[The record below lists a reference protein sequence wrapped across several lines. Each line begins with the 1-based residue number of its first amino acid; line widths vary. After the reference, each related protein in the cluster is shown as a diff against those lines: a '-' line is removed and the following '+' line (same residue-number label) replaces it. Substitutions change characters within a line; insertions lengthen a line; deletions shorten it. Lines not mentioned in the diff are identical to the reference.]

1 MNDIAFGPV
10 PSRRLRRSLGV
21 NNIPPKTCSYS
32 CVYCQLGKTTNL
44 SIERKRFYD
53 PASIVKE
60 VKSRVDII
68 RKRDEKIDY
77 ITFVPDGEP
86 TLDIN
91 LREEVKELKGMG
103 IKLAILTNS
112 SLIWKE
118 DVREDLKMFDLV
130 SLKIDAVDFDA
141 WKRTNRPH
149 PELKLSEIMEGIMD
163 FSDEYRGKLLTET
176 MLIAGYNDQK
186 EHIEKLADFIGRLHP
201 SKSYISI
208 PTRPPAE
215 KGIEGA
221 TEEILNLAYQ
231 MFSEKGIDV
240 ELLTGFEGED
250 FSVLGDLEKE
260 ILSTASV
267 HPLREDI
274 LEEILGKND
283 KTWDIIEKLIAD
295 GKLKVVRYRGKNFYM
310 RRFVR

>member
-1 MNDIAFGPV
+1 MNNIAFGPV
-10 PSRRLRRSLGV
+10 PSRRLGRSLGV

-60 VKSRVDII
+60 VKSRVDTI
-68 RKRDEKIDY
+68 RKKDEKIDY

-112 SLIWKE
+112 SLIWRE

-130 SLKIDAVDFDA
+130 SLKIDAVDFNA

-215 KGIEGA
+215 KRIEGS

-240 ELLTGFEGED
+240 ELLTGFEGYN
-250 FSVLGDLEKE
+250 FSISRDVEKE
-260 ILSTASV
+260 ILSIASV

-274 LEEILGKND
+274 LRELMD
-283 KTWDIIEKLIAD
+283 KANESWSLIEKLIAEE
-295 GKLKVVRYRGKNFYM
+295 KLKAVIYNVKLFYI
-310 RRFVR
+310 RKFTR